1 MSKSNVSP
9 PRVAWT
15 VWRYGLALLS
25 VALALVFALLAWHA
39 GIRRVE
45 LTIFLLG
52 IAVTA
57 WYGGAGPAM
66 LAVVCSSVVYDYF
79 FREPLYN
86 FAVPREDIPD
96 YVLFALFGLLVG
108 WFGAV
113 RRGVEN
119 ALRASEQKYRQLI
132 DASPDAI
139 FVWDAD
145 AKCVLSNASAA
156 RLRGGS
162 ENELVGLSI
171 GDTYIPGERDLIRER
186 FDRAKKQGVVRFER
200 QFLRKDNEV
209 VPVEV
214 SLSTAGEDQYQ
225 AVLRNIS
232 DRKKAEQELRKQA
245 DLLRLG
251 PRCHHR
257 ARSGKPD
264 QILER
269 GGGEDL
275 RLDGDGSHR

>member
-1 MSKSNVSP
+1 
-9 PRVAWT
+9 
-15 VWRYGLALLS
+15 
-25 VALALVFALLAWHA
+25 
-39 GIRRVE
+39 
-45 LTIFLLG
+45 
-52 IAVTA
+52 
-57 WYGGAGPAM
+57 
-66 LAVVCSSVVYDYF
+66 
-79 FREPLYN
+79 
-86 FAVPREDIPD
+86 
-96 YVLFALFGLLVG
+96 
-108 WFGAV
+108 
-113 RRGVEN
+113 
-119 ALRASEQKYRQLI
+119 
-132 DASPDAI
+132 
-139 FVWDAD
+139 
-145 AKCVLSNASAA
+145 
-156 RLRGGS
+156 
-162 ENELVGLSI
+162 
-171 GDTYIPGERDLIRER
+171 
-186 FDRAKKQGVVRFER
+186 VRFER